1 MRINDAV
8 TGFFIIIL
16 SSFIIYEA
24 KSLPALPGVPYGPG
38 LFPTLI
44 AYMMMLGGVILIFK
58 GLKTLGVKG
67 WYELDEWARRRNS
80 YITLALI
87 FSVLLFYILFSEMLG
102 FILTSILIL
111 LAMLLWTR
119 GKRHFLSSVIISV
132 CFSIIIFFIFGKIMR
147 IPLPAGV
154 LQGFI

>member
-44 AYMMMLGGVILIFK
+44 AYMMMFGGVILIFK
-58 GLKTLGVKG
+58 GLKTLRVTG
-67 WYELDEWARRRNS
+67 WYELDEWAGKRNS
-80 YITLALI
+80 YITLAVI
-87 FSVLLFYILFSEMLG
+87 FLSLLFYIFFSELLG

-119 GKRHFLSSVIISV
+119 GKRYFLSSVIISV
-132 CFSIIIFFIFGKIMR
+132 CFSILIFFVFGRLMR
-147 IPLPAGV
+147 IPLPVGV
-154 LQGFI
+154 LQDFI